1 MFSDIRVSAVR
12 RGMVALALL
21 VFVAAAIVA
30 APGVAVAGKVDNTPA
45 MASGGRIVDRA
56 AGDNDDIGGRA
67 KYQFHSEPNG
77 EGGGG
82 GETNS
87 VTVHGNVPIN
97 DRLVLP
103 LRWFKEMLIAVFL
116 SL

>member
-1 MFSDIRVSAVR
+1 MSSDIRVSAIR

-21 VFVAAAIVA
+21 VFVVVGIVA
-30 APGVAVAGKVDNTPA
+30 VPSVAEAGKVDSKPA

-67 KYQFHSEPNG
+67 KYQIHCEPNG
-77 EGGGG
+77 DGGGG
-82 GETNS
+82 GDTNS
-87 VTVHGNVPIN
+87 VTANGNVPIS
-97 DRLVLP
+97 DRVVLP

-116 SL
+116 SI

>member
-1 MFSDIRVSAVR
+1 MSSDIRVSAIR
-12 RGMVALALL
+12 REMVALALL
-21 VFVAAAIVA
+21 AFVVVGIVA
-30 APGVAVAGKVDNTPA
+30 VPGVGVAGKVDTGPT

-56 AGDNDDIGGRA
+56 EGDNDDIGGRA

-82 GETNS
+82 GDTNT
-87 VTVHGNVPIN
+87 VTVNGNVPIS
-97 DRLVLP
+97 DRGVLP

>member
-1 MFSDIRVSAVR
+1 MSSDIRVSAIR

-21 VFVAAAIVA
+21 VFVVAAIVA
-30 APGVAVAGKVDNTPA
+30 APSVAVAGKVDTGPT

-56 AGDNDDIGGRA
+56 EGDNDDIGGRA

-87 VTVHGNVPIN
+87 VTVNGNAPVN
-97 DRLVLP
+97 DRIVLP
-103 LRWFKEMLIAVFL
+103 LRWFKEILIAVFL